1 MRYLKPLRPFFAWSQ
16 LSIPTV
22 YDDSLSYYEVLNKCI
37 FHFNEMLKIMQENYE
52 IIDEAFAKILE
63 ECEAAIARCEEAA
76 ARAEAAQSAA
86 EKAQAAAEAAQA
98 AAEAAQKL
106 AEAAQAAAE
115 AARDDAVTAQ
125 KAAEAAQA
133 AAEAAQAAAEA
144 AQKKAE
150 TAQAAAEAAQA
161 KAEDAQEKAESARDA
176 AQAAQTAAEAAQ
188 QKAEE
193 AQTAAES
200 ARDAAEAAQ
209 TAAESARDAAQ
220 EAQASAENAR
230 DEAQAAQAAAEA
242 AQKKAET
249 AQESAEASEQAA
261 ANSATNAAAS
271 ASNAAASASNAAESA
286 SSAAS
291 DATNA
296 AESAEN
302 ASNSANQAAESA
314 TDASNSADAAHT
326 SETNAADSA
335 SDAAESAEEIKNA
348 LDNYYDKTE
357 SDNTFV
363 KKAGDTMT
371 GNLVM
376 NTNND
381 PNNGTVYLAG
391 AATRFRT
398 IYLTGNQD
406 FNNILLNGI
415 YCRAGMP
422 KGDKNYPST
431 LDGKNFI
438 LIVIAGTSSKI
449 VKQIF
454 FSYETTQDIY
464 IRFSSLIQDK
474 IQFGNW
480 EKIGKLSDISGN
492 YLPLSGGTMTGNIT
506 MSNNSELVGNAS
518 TSNGWKY
525 SSSSGITDLND
536 LKVPGIYHFPKNI
549 ANSPTTTAYD
559 IISYVQS
566 GLFIQVCISTVFETE
581 QYIRVGNNE
590 SFGKWKKF
598 IFKTDI
604 DNYLPLNGGTM
615 TGNITMSNNSEVIG
629 NASTSSFLKE
639 NIISSNQNMDE
650 LKEIG
655 YYTSPVDTTNIT
667 NLPENITGNNKSF
680 SCFIY
685 KWKKTDFNR
694 CQLLFSGNG
703 ADVLGIYFRMSN
715 NTSTSQ
721 TIWSDWVRLDNVPD
735 TNTVKFYQVK
745 ETDHLRFITYD
756 LGNYYK
762 VEAYT
767 KQELQWNIPKT
778 IESSPV
784 VGNTYIYNTSIDD
797 ELTAGISDQYTMKS
811 DTHINVCPGLDYFIS
826 SGIVSSISLG
836 GKLGM
841 LALDDSFSKFSF
853 EIQIVWPDDKTWNNM
868 GNKYNILLYKNTL
881 IGVVILPK

>member
-1 MRYLKPLRPFFAWSQ
+1 MRYLKPLRPFLAWSQ

-144 AQKKAE
+144 AQQKAE

-161 KAEDAQEKAESARDA
+161 KAEYAQEKAESARDA

-193 AQTAAES
+193 AQS
-200 ARDAAEAAQ
+200 
-209 TAAESARDAAQ
+209 AAESARDAAQ
-220 EAQASAENAR
+220 
-230 DEAQAAQAAAEA
+230 AAQTAAEA
-242 AQKKAET
+242 AQEA
-249 AQESAEASEQAA
+249 AEASEQAA
-261 ANSATNAAAS
+261 ANSA
-271 ASNAAASASNAAESA
+271 
-286 SSAAS
+286 
-291 DATNA
+291 
-296 AESAEN
+296 
-302 ASNSANQAAESA
+302 
-314 TDASNSADAAHT
+314 ADAA
-326 SETNAADSA
+326 A
-335 SDAAESAEEIKNA
+335 SAEEIKNA

-357 SDNTFV
+357 SDATFV

-376 NTNND
+376 NTKDD
-381 PNNGTVYLAG
+381 PNNGTVYLDG

-406 FNNILLNGI
+406 FNNLILNGI
-415 YCRAGMP
+415 YCRPGTTR
-422 KGDKNYPST
+422 GDKNYPST
-431 LDGKNFI
+431 LDGSNFI
-438 LIVIAGTSSKI
+438 LIVIAGAPSKI

-454 FSYETTQDIY
+454 FSYDTTQGIY
-464 IRFSSLIQDK
+464 IRFSYLNQDE
-474 IQFGNW
+474 INFGSW
-480 EKIGKLSDISGN
+480 EKISKLSDISGN
-492 YLPLSGGTMTGNIT
+492 YLPLSGGTMTGKINVADELNDTFTGLSKGNYVTTI
-506 MSNNSELVGNAS
+506 SENS
-518 TSNGWKY
+518 
-525 SSSSGITDLND
+525 DLND
-536 LKVPGIYHFPKNI
+536 VKTNCLNFYTATAATSEESKNFPDKVSGFLVSLVQSPSIFIRQIYYTTPSNTIYTRVYRPVENLWSTWEKI
-549 ANSPTTTAYD
+549 ATTAE
-559 IISYVQS
+559 INNSLS
-566 GLFIQVCISTVFETE
+566 G
-581 QYIRVGNNE
+581 
-590 SFGKWKKF
+590 
-598 IFKTDI
+598 
-604 DNYLPLNGGTM
+604 YLPLTGGTM
-615 TGNITMSNNSEVIG
+615 TGNITMSNNSELVG

-685 KWKKTDFNR
+685 KWQKTDFNR

-721 TIWSDWVRLDNVPD
+721 TIWSDWVRLDNINND
-735 TNTVKFYQVK
+735 N
-745 ETDHLRFITYD
+745 D
-756 LGNYYK
+756 
-762 VEAYT
+762 
-767 KQELQWNIPKT
+767 NI
-778 IESSPV
+778 I
-784 VGNTYIYNTSIDD
+784 
-797 ELTAGISDQYTMKS
+797 
-811 DTHINVCPGLDYFIS
+811 IS
-826 SGIVSSISLG
+826 SNNSLRYRIKNYENNLQHIEMWAYENTFTGRTISPNGIRTETQYIQISPEILSLININSAHSATIVPIETNNKNVRGFCYSLIENNNVAFHVTCISKSTTEETFSYYLYNCKIVDIVSPR
-836 GKLGM
+836 K
-841 LALDDSFSKFSF
+841 
-853 EIQIVWPDDKTWNNM
+853 
-868 GNKYNILLYKNTL
+868 
-881 IGVVILPK
+881 

>member
-1 MRYLKPLRPFFAWSQ
+1 MRYLKPLRPFLGWSQ

-115 AARDDAVTAQ
+115 TARDDAITAQ
-125 KAAEAAQA
+125 KAAEAARE
-133 AAEAAQAAAEA
+133 AAEAAQTAAEA
-144 AQKKAE
+144 AQQKAE
-150 TAQAAAEAAQA
+150 TAQAAAEAAQE
-161 KAEDAQEKAESARDA
+161 KAEDAQAKAEAARDAAQAAQTGAESAQEKAEAAQAAAESARDA

-188 QKAEE
+188 TK
-193 AQTAAES
+193 
-200 ARDAAEAAQ
+200 AEAAQ
-209 TAAESARDAAQ
+209 TAAENARDAAQ
-220 EAQASAENAR
+220 AAQSAAET
-230 DEAQAAQAAAEA
+230 AQAAAESA
-242 AQKKAET
+242 AKNA
-249 AQESAEASEQAA
+249 AASEQAA
-261 ANSATNAAAS
+261 ANSAASANTSAENAKTSETNAANS
-271 ASNAAASASNAAESA
+271 ATAAAESA
-286 SSAAS
+286 SNAEA

-296 AESAEN
+296 AESAEH
-302 ASNSANQAAESA
+302 ASTAADQAAASA
-314 TDASNSADAAHT
+314 TDA
-326 SETNAADSA
+326 ADSA
-335 SDAAESAEEIKNA
+335 ELAGQHAEAAEGSAQDAAASAEEIKKA
-348 LDNYYDKTE
+348 LDNYYNKPE
-357 SDNTFV
+357 SDATFV

-376 NTNND
+376 EYPVIVDGTSKTSITPKVLLIPENTDLNNFLKPGSYSCVATASIETIKNIPEKAAFLLINSTLSQD
-381 PNNGTVYLAG
+381 PDLENTTFQTFIAARSNNVY
-391 AATRFRT
+391 TRF
-398 IYLTGNQD
+398 IQPGSSILTDWN
-406 FNNILLNGI
+406 
-415 YCRAGMP
+415 
-422 KGDKNYPST
+422 K
-431 LDGKNFI
+431 
-438 LIVIAGTSSKI
+438 LIGG
-449 VKQIF
+449 
-454 FSYETTQDIY
+454 E
-464 IRFSSLIQDK
+464 
-474 IQFGNW
+474 
-480 EKIGKLSDISGN
+480 

-518 TSNGWKY
+518 TSNAWKY

-536 LKVPGIYHFPKNI
+536 LKVPGIYHFPGNI
-549 ANSPTTTAYD
+549 ANSPTTTAHD
-559 IISYVQS
+559 IISYAQS
-566 GLFIQVCISTVFETE
+566 GLFIQVCISAVFETE

-590 SFGKWKKF
+590 SFGKWRKF

-685 KWKKTDFNR
+685 KWQKTDFNR

-703 ADVLGIYFRMSN
+703 MNVLGIYFRMSN
-715 NTSTSQ
+715 NTSTSK

-735 TNTVKFYQVK
+735 TNTVKFYQIK
-745 ETDHLRFITYD
+745 ETEHLRFITYD
-756 LGNYYK
+756 LGDYYK
-762 VEAYT
+762 VEGYT
-767 KQELQWNIPKT
+767 KIQLIWNIPKT
-778 IESSPV
+778 IETSPV
-784 VGNTYIYNTSIDD
+784 VGNTYIYSSYIDFD
-797 ELTAGISDQYTMKS
+797 RLSTTEPYTMKS
-811 DTHINVCPGLDYFIS
+811 DSHINVCPGLDYFRPNGFTS
-826 SGIVSSISLG
+826 TNSLG
-836 GKLGM
+836 SKVSNILFS
-841 LALDDSFSKFSF
+841 DSFSEFSF
-853 EIQIVWPDDKTWNNM
+853 EFQIVWPDENTWNSMSN
-868 GNKYNILLYKNTL
+868 NYSILINENTL
-881 IGVVILPK
+881 FGTMIVPK

>member
-144 AQKKAE
+144 AQQKAE

-286 SSAAS
+286 SNAAESASSAAS
-291 DATNA
+291 DAT
-296 AESAEN
+296 N

-314 TDASNSADAAHT
+314 TDAADSAGAAHT

-335 SDAAESAEEIKNA
+335 ADAAASAEEIKNA

-376 NTNND
+376 SNSHVEGASSAAFFNTLPEELTDLNNLNINGYFILSENLTNS
-381 PNNGTVYLAG
+381 PNFKYCFLYNNVVKGSNHITQVAFQ
-391 AATRFRT
+391 R
-398 IYLTGNQD
+398 ITGNNIAVRN
-406 FNNILLNGI
+406 FNN
-415 YCRAGMP
+415 M
-422 KGDKNYPST
+422 
-431 LDGKNFI
+431 
-438 LIVIAGTSSKI
+438 TSLWSDWTY
-449 VKQIF
+449 F
-454 FSYETTQDIY
+454 TTQ
-464 IRFSSLIQDK
+464 
-474 IQFGNW
+474 
-480 EKIGKLSDISGN
+480 SDITDN
-492 YLPLSGGTMTGNIT
+492 YLPLSGGTMMGKINVQDEWNDTFTGLSKGNYVTTI
-506 MSNNSELVGNAS
+506 SENS
-518 TSNGWKY
+518 
-525 SSSSGITDLND
+525 DLND
-536 LKVPGIYHFPKNI
+536 VKTNCLNFY
-549 ANSPTTTAYD
+549 TTTAA
-559 IISYVQS
+559 SSEESKNFPAKVSGFLVSLVQS
-566 GLFIQVCISTVFETE
+566 PSIFIRQIYYTTPSNTIYTRVYRPVQNSWSTWEEIATTAE
-581 QYIRVGNNE
+581 INN
-590 SFGKWKKF
+590 SLSG
-598 IFKTDI
+598 
-604 DNYLPLNGGTM
+604 YLPLTGGTM

-685 KWKKTDFNR
+685 KWQKTDFNR

-703 ADVLGIYFRMSN
+703 MNVLGIYFRMSN
-715 NTSTSQ
+715 NTSTSK

-762 VEAYT
+762 VEGYT

-784 VGNTYIYNTSIDD
+784 VGNTYIYNTSTDD

-811 DTHINVCPGLDYFIS
+811 DTHINVCPGLDYFSS

-853 EIQIVWPDDKTWNNM
+853 EIQIVWPDDETWNNM
-868 GNKYNILLYKNTL
+868 GNKYDILLYKNTL